1 MFVIKASLRQ
11 LFRRKL
17 RSLVVIAV
25 SLVIVLFLNMYAN
38 TINQHRQTLRE
49 LYANIEVSGYVTD
62 LDDNIDGLQ
71 IERKTITGLENSG
84 FIRKGVYTQK
94 IFGKVGAWQDG
105 DIYRLSDRI
114 GRSSA
119 LNGINSAAAILQQ
132 PEYMDGYDEGLFESE
147 EKVCIVSNDFL
158 ADHGLFVGAEVNFTA
173 IDIKKN
179 PVESESDIRRDTVS
193 LRIVGVYQSFV
204 TPAPIYCPLEIVND
218 ISRSIGKPSVINSAS
233 FTLQNTQELN
243 RFRGIL
249 MDLGFVNQQAGTEG
263 SNKRDLSFIINDR
276 LLKNATASVQ
286 NYIDFTS
293 ALYPIIYLLCAGIGF
308 VVSYLLIRI
317 RKPEFAIM
325 RSLGTSRVVSF
336 FVFFI
341 EQGLLCLLGSV
352 LGIVIS
358 VITTGQFS
366 LFQVGTGLGYVGF
379 YLVGSGLAIAAMN
392 RVNVLQI
399 LTARE

>member
-1 MFVIKASLRQ
+1 
-11 LFRRKL
+11 
-17 RSLVVIAV
+17 
-25 SLVIVLFLNMYAN
+25 
-38 TINQHRQTLRE
+38 
-49 LYANIEVSGYVTD
+49 
-62 LDDNIDGLQ
+62 
-71 IERKTITGLENSG
+71 
-84 FIRKGVYTQK
+84 
-94 IFGKVGAWQDG
+94 
-105 DIYRLSDRI
+105 
-114 GRSSA
+114 
-119 LNGINSAAAILQQ
+119 
-132 PEYMDGYDEGLFESE
+132 
-147 EKVCIVSNDFL
+147 
-158 ADHGLFVGAEVNFTA
+158 
-173 IDIKKN
+173 
-179 PVESESDIRRDTVS
+179 
-193 LRIVGVYQSFV
+193 
-204 TPAPIYCPLEIVND
+204 
-218 ISRSIGKPSVINSAS
+218 
-233 FTLQNTQELN
+233 
-243 RFRGIL
+243 L

>member
-1 MFVIKASLRQ
+1 
-11 LFRRKL
+11 
-17 RSLVVIAV
+17 
-25 SLVIVLFLNMYAN
+25 MYAN
-38 TINQHRQTLRE
+38 TIHQHRQTLDE
-49 LYANIEVSGYVTD
+49 LHANIEVTGYITD
-62 LDDNIDGLQ
+62 LDDNIDGLK
-71 IERKTITGLENSG
+71 IERKTLSGLENSG
-84 FIRKGVYTQK
+84 FIREGVYTQK

-105 DIYRLSDRI
+105 DIYRLSDYI
-114 GRSSA
+114 GRSSV

-173 IDIKKN
+173 IDIKKY

-193 LRIVGVYQSFV
+193 LKIVGVYQSFV